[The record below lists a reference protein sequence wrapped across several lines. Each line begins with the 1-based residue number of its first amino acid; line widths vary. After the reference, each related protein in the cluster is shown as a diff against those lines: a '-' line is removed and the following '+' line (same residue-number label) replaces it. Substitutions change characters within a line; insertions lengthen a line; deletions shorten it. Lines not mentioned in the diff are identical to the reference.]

1 LFLVYAVLCV
11 FEQEGCKERPLPT
24 SFDTEEGAMIT
35 EKVDGLAG
43 LHKQVEA
50 VDKDL
55 LREMV
60 QRIDV
65 DGSRNRQYLW
75 CFVNAGG
82 IPGLG

>member
-1 LFLVYAVLCV
+1 
-11 FEQEGCKERPLPT
+11 
-24 SFDTEEGAMIT
+24 MIT

-50 VDKDL
+50 ADKDL

-65 DGSRNRQYLW
+65 DGSRN
-75 CFVNAGG
+75 
-82 IPGLG
+82 